1 MLLLTLVCFSSLA
14 VQAGDAAGDDA
25 AGDDAADDGA
35 GDAAAGGVEVR
46 ALGFWGNGT

>member
-25 AGDDAADDGA
+25 ADDGA

-46 ALGFWGNGT
+46 VLGFWGNGA